1 MTPQA
6 ATKYSKRVVGTDGKL
21 AWSHDAVAGT
31 RPEGRVTFA
40 RIRRVK
46 VLLPTHQLA
55 AAGIGEVIRGLAES
69 LPAALADS
77 DELIVAGSCP
87 AGLTGANV
95 RCLSSPRMTRTRLGR
110 FVYEQTVVAQLA
122 AGVDL
127 VHLGNTRALLAS
139 RAPFVVTVHDLFFF
153 DHPEWYPR
161 WFVAFKRAM
170 FRTALAKE
178 PRAIVCDSQYTQA
191 RLAARFPAFDR
202 SRTSVIYPGVF
213 GSVRRTRPD
222 DDVDPYFFT
231 LATFELRKNHLGLAR
246 AFQKARARGLRLRWK
261 VAGIEGY
268 NAPSVMAA
276 LRSVEGVDVLGP
288 ISNEERERLFAG
300 AVFFAFPSHA
310 EGFGFPPLE
319 AMARGVPTICST
331 GSAMDETVGDA
342 AIRVHST
349 DLDGWA
355 AALMRLASDGA
366 ERARLSELG
375 VERAA
380 QFSWRKAARDYVEC
394 YRAAFAGNSR

>member
-1 MTPQA
+1 M
-6 ATKYSKRVVGTDGKL
+6 
-21 AWSHDAVAGT
+21 
-31 RPEGRVTFA
+31 
-40 RIRRVK
+40 K

-69 LPAALADS
+69 LPSALADA
-77 DELIVAGSCP
+77 DELVVAGSCP
-87 AGLTGANV
+87 AGLSAPNV
-95 RCLSSPRMTRTRLGR
+95 RCVASPRMTRSRLGR
-110 FVYEQTVVAQLA
+110 FLYEQTVVARLA

-139 RAPFVVTVHDLFFF
+139 GTPFVLTVHDLFFF

-178 PRAIVCDSQYTQA
+178 PRAIVCDSHYTQA
-191 RLAARFPAFDR
+191 RLGARFPAVDP
-202 SRTSVIYPGVF
+202 SSTSVIYPGVF
-213 GSVRRTRPD
+213 AAARRSRPD
-222 DDVDPYFFT
+222 GGSDPYFFT

-268 NAPSVMAA
+268 NSARVMAA
-276 LRSVEGVDVLGP
+276 LRTVEGVDVLGP
-288 ISNEERERLFAG
+288 ISNDDRERLFAG

-331 GSAMDETVGDA
+331 GSAMDETVGAA
-342 AIRVHST
+342 AIRVHPA
-349 DLDGWA
+349 DVDGWT
-355 AALMRLASDGA
+355 AALLRLASDDT
-366 ERARLSELG
+366 ERARLSDLG
-375 VERAA
+375 VEQAA
-380 QFSWRKAARDYVEC
+380 RFSWPTAAREYVEC
-394 YRAAFAGNSR
+394 YRAAFA